1 MSQLAPF
8 VQNVVEV
15 VTNDGRVILGKLEGF
30 DQTTNLILSS
40 AKERIFSGEG
50 SQDLP
55 LGLYVVR
62 GDSITVVGLVDEE
75 QDAQIQWATV
85 LAEPIAP
92 VPRTYA

>member
-8 VQNVVEV
+8 VHSVVEV

-40 AKERIFSGEG
+40 AKERVFSGEG
-50 SQDLP
+50 SQDLS

-62 GDSITVVGLVDEE
+62 GDSITVVGLVDVDR
-75 QDAQIQWATV
+75 DAQIPWATT
-85 LAEPIAP
+85 AADPIAP
-92 VPRTYA
+92 VPRAFV